1 MVPVGVEFHPLVS
14 ARCSRYGTSWSKR
27 SNTQSGRIERKI
39 PPMGCAGANTAQ
51 AHEQATEQRF
61 CRRFELVSLVSF
73 RWHDASEHYKV
84 GYCTNLGLGGIFVI
98 ASECP
103 AKGTH
108 VRLEVLIRPFDPIGG
123 LRLKCSGH
131 VVRIQAGDQVS
142 GFAVAGRFED
152 QIARKNLCRPELTV
166 RSVDRAFGH
175 SH

>member
-73 RWHDASEHYKV
+73 RWHDASEHYKEA
-84 GYCTNLGLGGIFVI
+84 YSTTLGLAVSLSI
-98 ASECP
+98 A
-103 AKGTH
+103 
-108 VRLEVLIRPFDPIGG
+108 
-123 LRLKCSGH
+123 
-131 VVRIQAGDQVS
+131 
-142 GFAVAGRFED
+142 
-152 QIARKNLCRPELTV
+152 PEFPPKV
-166 RSVDRAFGH
+166 
-175 SH
+175 